1 MANCLVAQSGGP
13 TAVINASL
21 AGVIRANQLNPV
33 YDRVYGGLHGIEGV
47 LDDKLYD
54 LTDLPGHEIEI
65 LKQSPSSALGTC
77 RYKLKRGNDTDFKRL
92 VEIMDKHDIE
102 VMFYIGGN
110 DSMDTVDALSE
121 WAQAHNMPQR
131 FVGIPKTV
139 DNDLVPVDHCP
150 GFPSAAKIANQIVHA
165 TYLDYA
171 AYTRPEVFIVETM
184 GRDAGWLA
192 ASCCVTG
199 DVDLVV
205 LPEVD
210 FDKEA
215 FLAEVKKKFD
225 EKGECYIVV
234 SEGAHYADGTYLS
247 AGDTA
252 NDGFAHAVLGGAGLQ
267 LKQMIIDS
275 GIVPRGVVQ
284 DLSRAARSS
293 NFAQSLTDVTEAYEL
308 GMSAHMR
315 SANPAFTAQV
325 VGIERETDEA
335 GNYCARYFAKPAC
348 EFANF
353 VKHFPTEWIL
363 PNYQGIT
370 QEAIDYF
377 KEEAIH
383 YAWELLTT
391 SQDEGGYGFDPEK
404 LCVVSPDV
412 GRAKAAKKFQTMLG
426 SDIAIMHK
434 DRPRH
439 NQAEITALIGDVTG
453 KICILNDDM
462 IDTAGSLVAAA
473 ETLKAKGAAQ
483 VFACA
488 THGIFSGP
496 AYERIANSCIEEVV
510 VTNVI
515 PVPLERQT
523 GKIKVL
529 SVAPLFAK
537 TIRNVYENGSVASL
551 FE

>member
-1 MANCLVAQSGGP
+1 MGNCLVAQSGGP

-33 YDRVYGGLHGIEGV
+33 YDHVYGGLHGIEGV
-47 LDDKLYD
+47 LEGKLYD
-54 LTDLPGHEIEI
+54 LTDLSGHEIDL

-77 RYKLKRGNDTDFKRL
+77 RYKLKRGNDADYKRL
-92 VEIMDKHDIE
+92 VKVMDEHDIE

-150 GFPSAAKIANQIVHA
+150 GFPSAAKIACQITHA

-171 AYTRPEVFIVETM
+171 AYTRPEVFVLETM

-192 ASCCVTG
+192 ASCCVSG
-199 DVDLVV
+199 DVDLLV

-234 SEGAHYADGTYLS
+234 SEGAHYADGTYIS
-247 AGDTA
+247 AGESA
-252 NDGFAHAVLGGAGLQ
+252 NDGFAHAVLGGAGAT
-267 LKQMIIDS
+267 LKQMIIDA

-293 NFAQSLTDVTEAYEL
+293 NFAQSLVDVTEAYEL

-315 SANPAFTAQV
+315 SADGKFTAQV
-325 VGIERETDEA
+325 VGIHRGTDEN
-335 GNYCARYFAKPAC
+335 GNYNAEFFAGPAS
-348 EFANF
+348 EFANA
-353 VKHFPTEWIL
+353 VKHFPAEWIL

-377 KEEAIH
+377 KPLMTGE
-383 YAWELLTT
+383 
-391 SQDEGGYGFDPEK
+391 PK
-404 LCVVSPDV
+404 L
-412 GRAKAAKKFQTMLG
+412 
-426 SDIAIMHK
+426 IM
-434 DRPRH
+434 DG
-439 NQAEITALIGDVTG
+439 ALP
-453 KICILNDDM
+453 
-462 IDTAGSLVAAA
+462 
-473 ETLKAKGAAQ
+473 
-483 VFACA
+483 A
-488 THGIFSGP
+488 TI
-496 AYERIANSCIEEVV
+496 
-510 VTNVI
+510 
-515 PVPLERQT
+515 VPFNKR
-523 GKIKVL
+523 
-529 SVAPLFAK
+529 
-537 TIRNVYENGSVASL
+537 
-551 FE
+551 

>member
-1 MANCLVAQSGGP
+1 MGNCLVAQSGGP

-33 YDRVYGGLHGIEGV
+33 YDHVYGGLHGIEGV
-47 LDDKLYD
+47 LEGKLYD
-54 LTDLPGHEIEI
+54 LTDLSGHEIDL

-77 RYKLKRGNDTDFKRL
+77 RYKLKRGNDTDFERL
-92 VEIMDKHDIE
+92 VKVMDEHDIE

-121 WAQAHNMPQR
+121 WAQAHDMPQR

-150 GFPSAAKIANQIVHA
+150 GFPSAAKIACQITHA

-171 AYTRPEVFIVETM
+171 AYTRPEVFVLETM

-192 ASCCVTG
+192 ASCCVSG
-199 DVDLVV
+199 EVDLLV

-234 SEGAHYADGTYLS
+234 SEGAHYADGTYIS
-247 AGDTA
+247 AGESA
-252 NDGFAHAVLGGAGLQ
+252 NDGFAHAVLGGAGAT
-267 LKQMIIDS
+267 LKQMIIDA

-293 NFAQSLTDVTEAYEL
+293 NFAQSLVDVTEAYEL

-315 SANPAFTAQV
+315 SADGKFTAQV
-325 VGIERETDEA
+325 VGIHRGTDEN
-335 GNYCARYFAKPAC
+335 GNYNADFFAGPAS
-348 EFANF
+348 EFANA
-353 VKHFPTEWIL
+353 VKHFPAEWIL

-377 KEEAIH
+377 KPLMTGE
-383 YAWELLTT
+383 
-391 SQDEGGYGFDPEK
+391 PK
-404 LCVVSPDV
+404 L
-412 GRAKAAKKFQTMLG
+412 
-426 SDIAIMHK
+426 IM
-434 DRPRH
+434 DG
-439 NQAEITALIGDVTG
+439 ALP
-453 KICILNDDM
+453 
-462 IDTAGSLVAAA
+462 
-473 ETLKAKGAAQ
+473 
-483 VFACA
+483 A
-488 THGIFSGP
+488 TI
-496 AYERIANSCIEEVV
+496 
-510 VTNVI
+510 
-515 PVPLERQT
+515 VPFNKR
-523 GKIKVL
+523 
-529 SVAPLFAK
+529 
-537 TIRNVYENGSVASL
+537 
-551 FE
+551 